1 MSVTRHLDLK
11 SSIISA
17 ELKNISPHDRY
28 DGFTGLLA
36 TANYIMPSNR
46 IMTDQAIDMSLL
58 LNPIVVIRFKKTQDR
73 YLCIGG
79 IRSLLLAKASLAL
92 DKVLSVTL
100 VDFLKIEE
108 IALVVNADILLSP
121 LLMSI
126 RSPATIGTIYQK
138 MHKEEIEELLIKG
151 MHNKSKI
158 SEEIGF
164 AKNTIFPPKSNLS
177 DAPGSTS

>member
-28 DGFTGLLA
+28 DGFIDLLA

-46 IMTDQAIDMSLL
+46 IMTDQAIDLSLL
-58 LNPIVVIRFKKTQDR
+58 MNPIVVIRLKKAQDH

-79 IRSLLLAKASLAL
+79 IRSLMLAKASLPL
-92 DKVLSVTL
+92 DEILSVTL
-100 VDFLKIEE
+100 VDNLRFEE
-108 IALVVNADILLSP
+108 IALVVNADIFISP

-126 RSPATIGTIYQK
+126 RSPATIGAIHQK
-138 MHKEEIEELLIKG
+138 MSKEDIKKLLIKD
-151 MHNKSKI
+151 MDNKSKFSAEI
-158 SEEIGF
+158 SF
-164 AKNTIFPPKSNLS
+164 AKNTVFPPK
-177 DAPGSTS
+177 GSATVETGGTS